1 MAARAPLPRARDRV
15 KLAPVTRHEYDG
27 GSPYDSEVPR
37 SEPFPLKVAFVGS
50 HGVGKTTLCFE
61 LAARMKRLDLR
72 VDMVKEV
79 ARSCPLPLN
88 RDTTVD
94 AQAWI
99 LHTQIAREIEEMV
112 HHDVIVCDRAVL
124 DNYAYLVEKY
134 GRMRV
139 FDELVASW
147 LPTYG
152 LLVKVPIVEG
162 PRFDGIRDTAS
173 DYQQA
178 IDRTI
183 EVLMKDFRVECVRL
197 PAWSRESWIEQ
208 VMAALP
214 LGPEQLGLFEDPGSN
229 PPGGAGPRSRR

>member
-1 MAARAPLPRARDRV
+1 MNANDSPGARPASVFHSGGTPRF
-15 KLAPVTRHEYDG
+15 
-27 GSPYDSEVPR
+27 
-37 SEPFPLKVAFVGS
+37 EPFPLKIAFVGP

-88 RDTTVD
+88 RDTTVE

-99 LHTQIAREIEEMV
+99 LHSQIAREIEEMV

-124 DNYAYLVEKY
+124 DNYAYLVEKF
-134 GRMRV
+134 GRIPV
-139 FDELVASW
+139 FDDLIASW

-162 PRFDGIRDTAS
+162 PRFDGIRDTKS
-173 DYQQA
+173 DYQQS
-178 IDRTI
+178 IDRVI
-183 EVLMKDFRVECVRL
+183 ESLLKDFRVECVRL
-197 PAWSRESWIEQ
+197 PAWSRDTWIEQ

-214 LGPEQLGLFEDPGSN
+214 LGPEQLGLFEE
-229 PPGGAGPRSRR
+229 PGGGKSGPKGKR